1 MRQPQAWN
9 HLPKYRQKQSQK
21 YLLILVTEAKH
32 RSADSKQH

>member
-9 HLPKYRQKQSQK
+9 LPKYKKQSQYK